1 MIFFE
6 KPLLN
11 DLILLVGEAYLLIL
25 VLVMTVLLFS
35 YNLEPN
41 VENCEGIF
49 FIKVDL
55 FFISELQ
62 LVLSFL
68 LNSKN
73 ELFVDE
79 IFSKHYV
86 FNLTLQFSLELT

>member
-1 MIFFE
+1 
-6 KPLLN
+6 LLF
-11 DLILLVGEAYLLIL
+11 GEAYLLIL
-25 VLVMTVLLFS
+25 VLVMIVFLFS
-35 YNLEPN
+35 YNLEPI
-41 VENCEGIF
+41 VEYCEGIF

-55 FFISELQ
+55 FLTSELQ

-79 IFSKHYV
+79 ILSKHYV
-86 FNLTLQFSLELT
+86 FNLTLLFSFELT

>member
-1 MIFFE
+1 MLF
-6 KPLLN
+6 
-11 DLILLVGEAYLLIL
+11 GEAYLLIL
-25 VLVMTVLLFS
+25 VLVMIVFLFS
-35 YNLEPN
+35 YNLEPI
-41 VENCEGIF
+41 VEYCEGIF

-55 FFISELQ
+55 FLTSELQ

-79 IFSKHYV
+79 ILSKHYV
-86 FNLTLQFSLELT
+86 FNLTLLFSFELT

>member
-1 MIFFE
+1 MLF
-6 KPLLN
+6 
-11 DLILLVGEAYLLIL
+11 GEVYLLIL
-25 VLVMTVLLFS
+25 VLVMIVFLFS
-35 YNLEPN
+35 YNLEPI
-41 VENCEGIF
+41 VEYCEGIF

-55 FFISELQ
+55 FLTSELQ

-79 IFSKHYV
+79 ILSKHYV

>member
-1 MIFFE
+1 MLF
-6 KPLLN
+6 
-11 DLILLVGEAYLLIL
+11 GEVYLLIL
-25 VLVMTVLLFS
+25 VLVMIVFLFS
-35 YNLEPN
+35 YNLEPI
-41 VENCEGIF
+41 VEYCEGIF

-55 FFISELQ
+55 FLTSELQ

-79 IFSKHYV
+79 ILSKHYV
-86 FNLTLQFSLELT
+86 FNLTL